1 MSSGRYTFS
10 TRDDPHAQA
19 RAARSQPLLLHSLQL
34 FREIFAVIY
43 RTRDIHTVI
52 EIGVESGMAS
62 ALHLQ
67 LGASAVYGV
76 DPHPDG
82 DVRARFA
89 AMDGMHLIEQT
100 SPQALEELPIGD
112 LYVVDGDHNYSVV
125 HREISWILSHAPNA
139 VVVTHD
145 VLWPWARRD
154 LYYEPSPLAADDR
167 HDPTDDGPTV
177 WHDEVTPAGFVGAS
191 TFMAASHAGGERNG
205 VLTAIEDGLS
215 STDEDWEFEIVPA
228 VFGLGILFRTGDA
241 RSDTMSRALAVYT
254 ESNLLAALENNRI
267 ALYTQVLQLQY
278 EAAAHT
284 RDSDQ
289 LAETV
294 QSQAQQIATLQA
306 ALESERASAARA
318 RDVAQAASSSTLSAN
333 NTSPH
338 ASAHP
343 ASAAASFLRGRLH
356 FVLKER

>member
-19 RAARSQPLLLHSLQL
+19 RAARSQPLLLHSVQL

-62 ALHLQ
+62 ALHLE

-89 AMDGMHLIEQT
+89 AMDGMHLVEQA

-125 HREISWILSHAPNA
+125 HREISWILAHAPNA

-215 STDEDWEFEIVPA
+215 GTDEDWEFEIVPA
-228 VFGLGILFRTGDA
+228 VFGLGIMFRTGDA

-278 EAAAHT
+278 EAAARA

-294 QSQAQQIATLQA
+294 QFQAQHIATLQA

-318 RDVAQAASSSTLSAN
+318 RDVAQTASSSTLSAN

-338 ASAHP
+338 ASAHC
-343 ASAAASFLRGRLH
+343 ASAAALFLRGWLR

>member
-1 MSSGRYTFS
+1 MSSGKYTFS
-10 TRDDPHAQA
+10 TRDDPHVQA

-52 EIGVESGMAS
+52 EVGVESGMAS
-62 ALHLQ
+62 ALHLE

-76 DPHPDG
+76 DPYPDG

-89 AMDGMHLIEQT
+89 AMNGLDLVERA
-100 SPQALEELPIGD
+100 SPEGLDELPIGD

-125 HREISWILSHAPNA
+125 YREISWILAHAPNA

-154 LYYEPSPLAADDR
+154 LYYEPSPLGADDR

-177 WHDEVTPAGFVGAS
+177 WHDEMTPAGFVGAGS
-191 TFMAASHAGGERNG
+191 FTAASHAGGERNG

-241 RSDTMSRALAVYT
+241 QSDAMSRALAVYT
-254 ESNLLAALENNRI
+254 KSDLLTALENNRI
-267 ALYTQVLQLQY
+267 ALYTRVLQLQY
-278 EAAAHT
+278 EALAHA

-294 QSQAQQIATLQA
+294 QKQAQQIATLQA
-306 ALESERASAARA
+306 ALGSERASAARA
-318 RDVAQAASSSTLSAN
+318 
-333 NTSPH
+333 
-338 ASAHP
+338 
-343 ASAAASFLRGRLH
+343 
-356 FVLKER
+356 

>member
-1 MSSGRYTFS
+1 MSRGGYTFS

-19 RAARSQPLLLHSLQL
+19 RAARSQPLLLHSVQL

-43 RTRDIHTVI
+43 RAHDIHTVI

-62 ALHLQ
+62 ELHLE
-67 LGASAVYGV
+67 LGASAVYGL
-76 DPHPDG
+76 DPHPDA

-89 AMDGMHLIEQT
+89 AMDGLHLVEQA

-125 HREISWILSHAPNA
+125 HQEISWILAHAPNA

-177 WHDEVTPAGFVGAS
+177 WHDEMTPAGFVGAG
-191 TFMAASHAGGERNG
+191 TFTAARHAGGERNG
-205 VLTAIEDGLS
+205 ILTAIEDALS
-215 STDEDWEFEIVPA
+215 NIDNDWNFEIIPA
-228 VFGLGILFRTGDA
+228 VFGLGVLFRTGDA
-241 RSDTMSRALAVYT
+241 RSYAMSRALAVYT
-254 ESNLLAALENNRI
+254 KSDLLAALENNRI
-267 ALYTQVLQLQY
+267 ALYTHVLQLQY
-278 EAAAHT
+278 EAAAHA
-284 RDSDQ
+284 RDSDR
-289 LAETV
+289 LAELV
-294 QSQAQQIATLQA
+294 QSQAKQNATLQA

-318 RDVAQAASSSTLSAN
+318 
-333 NTSPH
+333 
-338 ASAHP
+338 
-343 ASAAASFLRGRLH
+343 
-356 FVLKER
+356 

>member
-1 MSSGRYTFS
+1 MSSGSYTFS

-19 RAARSQPLLLHSLQL
+19 RAARSQPLLLHSVQL

-62 ALHLQ
+62 ALHLE

-89 AMDGMHLIEQT
+89 AVDGLHLVEQV
-100 SPQALEELPIGD
+100 SPQALVELPIGD

-125 HREISWILSHAPNA
+125 HREISWILAHAPNA

-145 VLWPWARRD
+145 VLWPCARRD

-177 WHDEVTPAGFVGAS
+177 WHDEMTPAGFVGAGAS
-191 TFMAASHAGGERNG
+191 TAASHAGGERNG
-205 VLTAIEDGLS
+205 VLTAIEDALAS
-215 STDEDWEFEIVPA
+215 ADDDWEFDIIPA
-228 VFGLGILFRTGDA
+228 VFGLGILFRTDDA
-241 RSDTMSRALAVYT
+241 RSDTMSRA
-254 ESNLLAALENNRI
+254 LAALENNRI
-267 ALYTQVLQLQY
+267 ALYTRVLQLQY
-278 EAAAHT
+278 EAAAHA
-284 RDSDQ
+284 RDSDR

-294 QSQAQQIATLQA
+294 QTQAKQNATLQA
-306 ALESERASAARA
+306 ALESERASAACA
-318 RDVAQAASSSTLSAN
+318 RDVAQTASSDAL
-333 NTSPH
+333 
-338 ASAHP
+338 P
-343 ASAAASFLRGRLH
+343 ASAAASFLRGRLR

>member
-1 MSSGRYTFS
+1 MSSGKYTFS

-52 EIGVESGMAS
+52 EVGVESGMAS
-62 ALHLQ
+62 ALHLE

-76 DPHPDG
+76 DPYPDG

-89 AMDGMHLIEQT
+89 AMNGLDLVERA
-100 SPQALEELPIGD
+100 SPEGLDELPIGD

-125 HREISWILSHAPNA
+125 YREISWILAHAPNA

-154 LYYEPSPLAADDR
+154 LYYEPSPLGADDR

-241 RSDTMSRALAVYT
+241 QSDAMSRALAVYT
-254 ESNLLAALENNRI
+254 KSDLLTALENNRI
-267 ALYTQVLQLQY
+267 ALYTRVLQLQY
-278 EAAAHT
+278 EALAHA

-294 QSQAQQIATLQA
+294 QKQAQQIATLQA
-306 ALESERASAARA
+306 ALGSERASAAR
-318 RDVAQAASSSTLSAN
+318 T
-333 NTSPH
+333 
-338 ASAHP
+338 
-343 ASAAASFLRGRLH
+343 
-356 FVLKER
+356 